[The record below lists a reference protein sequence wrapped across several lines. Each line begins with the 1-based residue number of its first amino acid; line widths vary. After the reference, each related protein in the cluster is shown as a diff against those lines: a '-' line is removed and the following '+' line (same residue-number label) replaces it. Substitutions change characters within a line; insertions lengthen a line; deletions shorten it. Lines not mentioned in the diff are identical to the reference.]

1 MPPAD
6 VTRQCKSN
14 RSVLRDMKDAMW
26 MGGRWLGDLAA
37 GLTSGEARTSSR
49 RARRLEEADKEAIV
63 LAVDAAARGVLCVAR
78 K

>member
-1 MPPAD
+1 
-6 VTRQCKSN
+6 
-14 RSVLRDMKDAMW
+14 MKDAMW

-37 GLTSGEARTSSR
+37 GLNSGEARTSSR